1 MLSSKILLNYLL
13 VDSSSFFPT
22 TEGHT
27 YKNSWLDA
35 SNIFSSPSSS
45 QTAMDKHSSNKSP
58 LPPSV
63 QLMEY
68 CNNAGNKVII
78 CKHISHYRMVL

>member
-1 MLSSKILLNYLL
+1 MLSNKILLNYLL

-22 TEGHT
+22 TEGHRF
-27 YKNSWLDA
+27 KNSWLYA
-35 SNIFSSPSSS
+35 SNIFTPPSSS
-45 QTAMDKHSSNKSP
+45 HTAMDEHSSSKSP

-78 CKHISHYRMVL
+78 CKHIKPL